1 MTDERERLREALP
14 SIEEVASALYET
26 DPPESWMR
34 TGTDEY
40 RKRATAMLD
49 IIVRDA
55 VGLHDPDHPFPQ
67 SCIDPS
73 HAALAHDR
81 PSGHRYDHDGE
92 HMWWLCDPAHDRPS
106 GSGLR
111 EALTDALE
119 SQNLY
124 HGRHGTTPAGSATA
138 AAILSC
144 LRNHHGIDL
153 AALSGS
159 KPSAS
164 ADAEVSDPEAVDV
177 GALRSVVEQAA
188 RMGSCSQTHH
198 EWIAKAAVAALTE
211 AKPES
216 PQYTPG
222 GLRYPTVGELHG
234 EPSTEPMLRTSRQA
248 RGTGMS
254 IDEAW
259 AEAEKA
265 LPDDWSFGLTP
276 YWDHGR
282 WFGWEVEAHA
292 ATYEFDDNRA
302 LSTGTLGAFPD
313 PVTALRALLAR
324 LTEAKPETP
333 A

>member
-81 PSGHRYDHDGE
+81 PSG
-92 HMWWLCDPAHDRPS
+92 
-106 GSGLR
+106 SGLR
-111 EALTDALE
+111 ATVDGAFDKARRMYVSPAHQADSIDAAIGDALNE
-119 SQNLY
+119 AQE
-124 HGRHGTTPAGSATA
+124 GVR
-138 AAILSC
+138 
-144 LRNHHGIDL
+144 
-153 AALSGS
+153 AALSS
-159 KPSAS
+159 S
-164 ADAEVSDPEAVDV
+164 SDPEAGGLPTSVDPVV
-177 GALRSVVEQAA
+177 GLKCPMCGGTGRIFDVTAAIEDAQRAGDIRLVEPAA
-188 RMGSCSQTHH
+188 R
-198 EWIAKAAVAALTE
+198 TE
-211 AKPES
+211 AKPET